1 MTKYQKNGII
11 RNMAKMD
18 KDDLKYVIGRSRK
31 LFKGEELPKVHGY
44 EGEVEELVIRQPG
57 EIWTDKDGKEWKQV
71 GSNSK
76 VRTETLMDK
85 VRKTLRE
92 APNCPKK
99 MCTVDPT
106 KNLDKRML
114 AMKGMCF
121 DCVQEYEQKLKEEGK
136 YEAYEKKTMLEN
148 ELSFLADTK
157 TKLVESKDHITN
169 DPKFLNEDGSLE
181 QWNLPNK
188 EKIIIDLEEDLN
200 DLENRLNEV
209 EKKLQ
214 DYSDVT
220 F

>member
-1 MTKYQKNGII
+1 
-11 RNMAKMD
+11 MAKMD

-31 LFKGEELPKVHGY
+31 LFKGEEIPKVHGY

-57 EIWTDKDGKEWKQV
+57 EIWTDKNGKEWKQV

-76 VRTETLMDK
+76 VRTETLMDT
-85 VRKTLRE
+85 VRKSLRE

-121 DCVQEYEQKLKEEGK
+121 DCVQEFEQRLKKEGK
-136 YEAYEKKTMLEN
+136 YEAYEQKTMLEN
-148 ELSFLADTK
+148 ELSFLFDTK
-157 TKLVESKDHITN
+157 TKLVESKAHITK
-169 DPKFLNEDGSLE
+169 DPKFLNENGTLE
-181 QWNLPNK
+181 QWNIPNK
-188 EKIIIDLEEDLN
+188 DELMKDLESDLGE
-200 DLENRLNEV
+200 LETRLSEV
-209 EKKLQ
+209 EERLTEYADIK
-214 DYSDVT
+214 

>member
-1 MTKYQKNGII
+1 
-11 RNMAKMD
+11 MAKMD

-31 LFKGEELPKVHGY
+31 LFKGEEIPKVHGY

-57 EIWTDKDGKEWKQV
+57 EIWTDKNGKEWKQV

-85 VRKTLRE
+85 VRKSLRE
-92 APNCPKK
+92 APKCPKK

-114 AMKGMCF
+114 AMRRMCF
-121 DCVQEYEQKLKEEGK
+121 DCVQEHEQKLKDEGK
-136 YEAYEKKTMLEN
+136 YEAYEAKTMLEN
-148 ELSFLADTK
+148 EFSFLSDTK
-157 TKLVESKDHITN
+157 SKLVESKEHITN

-181 QWNLPNK
+181 QWNIPNK
-188 EKIIIDLEEDLN
+188 KELMKDLESDLEE
-200 DLENRLNEV
+200 LEARLSEI
-209 EKKLQ
+209 EDRLTEYADIK
-214 DYSDVT
+214 

>member
-1 MTKYQKNGII
+1 
-11 RNMAKMD
+11 MAKMD
-18 KDDLKYVIGRSRK
+18 KDDLKYVIKRSRK

-44 EGEVEELVIRQPG
+44 TGEVEELVIRQPG
-57 EIWTDKDGKEWKQV
+57 EIWTDRDGKEWKQV

-85 VRKTLRE
+85 VRKSLRE

-121 DCVQEYEQKLKEEGK
+121 DCVQEHEQKLKDEGK
-136 YEAYEKKTMLEN
+136 YEAYEQKTMLEN
-148 ELSFLADTK
+148 ELSFLFDTK
-157 TKLVESKDHITN
+157 SKLVESKEHITN

-181 QWNLPNK
+181 QWNIPNK
-188 EKIIIDLEEDLN
+188 TELMKELDSDLEELDKRLSVVETSL
-200 DLENRLNEV
+200 LEYEGV
-209 EKKLQ
+209 E
-214 DYSDVT
+214 

>member
-1 MTKYQKNGII
+1 
-11 RNMAKMD
+11 MAKMD
-18 KDDLKYVIGRSRK
+18 KDDLKYVIKRSKK
-31 LFKGEELPKVHGY
+31 LFKGEEIPKVHGY
-44 EGEVEELVIRQPG
+44 EGEVEELIIRQPG

-71 GSNSK
+71 GTNSR
-76 VRTETLMDK
+76 VRTETMMDK

-121 DCVQEYEQKLKEEGK
+121 ECVHEHEQKLKDEGK

-148 ELSFLADTK
+148 ELSFLSDTK

-169 DPKFLNEDGSLE
+169 DPRFLNEDGSLE
-181 QWNLPNK
+181 QWNIPNK
-188 EKIIIDLEEDLN
+188 KELMKDLESDLEE
-200 DLENRLNEV
+200 LEARLSEI
-209 EKKLQ
+209 EESLTEYADMK
-214 DYSDVT
+214 

>member
-1 MTKYQKNGII
+1 
-11 RNMAKMD
+11 MD

-31 LFKGEELPKVHGY
+31 LFKGEEIPKVHGY
-44 EGEVEELVIRQPG
+44 EGEVEELIIRQPG
-57 EIWTDKDGKEWKQV
+57 EIWTDKHGKEWKQV

-76 VRTETLMDK
+76 VRTETMMDK

-121 DCVQEYEQKLKEEGK
+121 DCVQEHEQKLKDEGK
-136 YEAYEKKTMLEN
+136 YEAYEAKTMLEN
-148 ELSFLADTK
+148 ELSFLFDTK
-157 TKLVESKDHITN
+157 SKLVESKEHITN

-181 QWNLPNK
+181 QWNIPNK
-188 EKIIIDLEEDLN
+188 KELMKDLESDLTE
-200 DLENRLNEV
+200 LEARLSEI
-209 EKKLQ
+209 EERLTEYADIK
-214 DYSDVT
+214 

>member
-157 TKLVESKDHITN
+157 TKLVESKDYITN

-209 EKKLQ
+209 KKKLQ